1 MKAIETLQ
9 NRMDLQIE
17 KLTDYL
23 DRLSA
28 RERILV
34 IFTTIFVLVTAIAS
48 ALWAMHQA
56 ADTQQKRLNDLKDTL
71 VWMQSNAVTM
81 KPAGDLQLDAAE
93 KVQRIAQQ
101 QGLSV
106 ASQQMDGKI
115 QLMILSHENYSVLAN
130 FLTQLAQMGLS
141 IEKMELNNEAGQIKL
156 TATVQ

>member
-23 DRLSA
+23 DRLST

-34 IFTTIFVLVTAIAS
+34 IFTTIFVLVTAVAS

-115 QLMILSHENYSVLAN
+115 QLMLSHENYSVLAN

>member
-1 MKAIETLQ
+1 MKGIEALQ
-9 NRMDLQIE
+9 NRMDQSFE
-17 KLTDYL
+17 KLSDYL
-23 DRLSA
+23 DSLSV
-28 RERILV
+28 RERVMV
-34 IFTTIFVLVTAIAS
+34 IFTTVFVIVAAVGR
-48 ALWAMHQA
+48 ALWYMHQA
-56 ADTQQKRLNDLKDTL
+56 ADTQQKRLNQLKDTM

-81 KPAGDLQLDAAE
+81 KPAGDTQLDAAE
-93 KVQRIAQQ
+93 KVQRVAQQ

-115 QLMILSHENYSVLAN
+115 QLCGHHENYAVLAN

>member
-34 IFTTIFVLVTAIAS
+34 IFTTIFVLVTAVAS
-48 ALWAMHQA
+48 ALWAIHQA

-93 KVQRIAQQ
+93 KVQRVAQQ

-115 QLMILSHENYSVLAN
+115 QLMLSHENYSVLAN

>member
-17 KLTDYL
+17 KLTHYL

-34 IFTTIFVLVTAIAS
+34 IFTTIFVLVTAVAS

-115 QLMILSHENYSVLAN
+115 QLMLSHENYSVLAN

>member
-1 MKAIETLQ
+1 MKAIEILQ

-101 QGLSV
+101 QGLSI

-115 QLMILSHENYSVLAN
+115 QLMLSHENYSVLAN

>member
-115 QLMILSHENYSVLAN
+115 QLMLSHENYSVLAN

>member
-9 NRMDLQIE
+9 SRMDLQIE

-34 IFTTIFVLVTAIAS
+34 IFTTIFVLVTAVAS

-56 ADTQQKRLNDLKDTL
+56 AHTQQKRLNDLKDTL

-115 QLMILSHENYSVLAN
+115 QLMLSHENYSVLAN